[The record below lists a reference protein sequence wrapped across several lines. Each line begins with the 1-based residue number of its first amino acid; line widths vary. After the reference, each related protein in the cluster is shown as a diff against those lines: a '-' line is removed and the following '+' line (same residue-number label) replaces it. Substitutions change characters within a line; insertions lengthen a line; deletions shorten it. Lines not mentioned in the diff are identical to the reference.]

1 MELLVKGA
9 LQIIDNKAGNLFA
22 YDCGINFP
30 ITFCHEIIKIYAPN
44 LKEARRLS
52 VKKKH
57 LLVNECLKWSQEK
70 VEVYSPETYQPI
82 TIDPFLIM
90 SEQEENLIQ
99 VGSELKLPNPKSYDD
114 EITYEVLTN
123 SKPASILSIRTNKVI
138 LVNRHVPNFTALLY
152 DELVGS
158 DIRDL
163 FEERRGLK
171 PDDLTLFHE
180 RLIKD
185 KSIHGTIKS
194 FRSSGA
200 FAIYPGKFEYKNFY
214 GIPVRVSTFDPVEIV
229 C

>member
-30 ITFCHEIIKIYAPN
+30 TNFCREAIEIYAPSI
-44 LKEARRLS
+44 KEARRLS

-57 LLVNECLKWSQEK
+57 LLVNECLRWSQERI
-70 VEVYSPETYQPI
+70 EIYSPETQQPI

-90 SEQEENLIQ
+90 SEQEESLIQ
-99 VGSELKLPNPKSYDD
+99 VNNELKLPNPRTYDD
-114 EITYEVLTN
+114 EIIYKVLEN
-123 SKPASILSIRTNKVI
+123 SKPASILSIRTNKVL
-138 LVNRHVPNFTALLY
+138 LVNRHVPAFTALLY

-163 FEERRGLK
+163 FQERRGFK

-185 KSIHGTIKS
+185 KSINGTIKS

-200 FAIYPGKFEYKNFY
+200 FAIYPGKFEYKTFH

>member
-9 LQIIDNKAGNLFA
+9 LEIIDNKAGNLFA
-22 YDCGINFP
+22 YNCGINFP
-30 ITFCHEIIKIYAPN
+30 ISFSHEVIQIYAPS

-52 VKKKH
+52 IKKKH
-57 LLVNECLKWSQEK
+57 LLVNECLSWSQEK
-70 VEVYSPETYQPI
+70 IEIYSPGTHQPI

-90 SEQEENLIQ
+90 AEQEQNLIQ
-99 VGSELKLPNPKSYDD
+99 VDNELKLPNPKSYDD
-114 EITYEVLTN
+114 EITYEVLAN

-138 LVNRHVPNFTALLY
+138 LVNRHVPAFTALLY

-158 DIRDL
+158 DIGDL

-185 KSIHGTIKS
+185 KTIHGTIKS

-200 FAIYPGKFEYKNFY
+200 FAIYPGKFEYKTFY
-214 GIPVRVSTFDPVEIV
+214 GIPVRVSTFNPVEIL